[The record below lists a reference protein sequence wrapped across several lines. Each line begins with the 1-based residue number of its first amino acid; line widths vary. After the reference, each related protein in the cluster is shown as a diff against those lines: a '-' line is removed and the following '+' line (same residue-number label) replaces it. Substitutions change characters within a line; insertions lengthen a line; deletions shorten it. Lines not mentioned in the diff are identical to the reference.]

1 MRPFPTGRRVS
12 LRRSCLPPLFMLL
25 AVAGAPPGPAEAGT
39 RPLSLEQAIALG
51 LKSDET
57 LRQAELGVTGA
68 EAQVMQAKS
77 NAYPQV
83 SLAGQYGR
91 NFLKPSFFLPAQF
104 FGGGSG
110 SVKIEIGE
118 DNDFA
123 GSASVSQILWAAGRV
138 SAGLD
143 AAREYLESYR
153 YRELA
158 TADYVRFSVKEAY
171 YGALL
176 AAEMLGIEEK
186 ASVAAGEAAR
196 IAHVGYEQG
205 VVSKYELMR
214 ADVEL
219 ANRKAPLVKAR
230 NDFDQAMIVLKRRC
244 GLGADDEIALS
255 DSLTAAAHP
264 AGLDSVIAAMRA
276 GSAEIKALEHAV
288 GAQRQFLRIAKA
300 DRYPMLRL
308 TGSYAV
314 QTQWSNDWLPPSDL
328 VAKSAAVQ
336 IGLQIPI
343 FDGLNA
349 KGKIGKAKADV
360 RTAEIELERVGRDK
374 ELAVRQSYLSIENA
388 LIALDGREESAGLA
402 EEAHRLALVRLSN
415 GLATPLERLDAE
427 LAMTA
432 ARAQLA
438 EALFSSRMA
447 QAYLE
452 LAVGSKNFGA
462 VAGTNE

>member
-1 MRPFPTGRRVS
+1 MRAFLAGRRVS
-12 LRRSCLPPLFMLL
+12 LCRSSLRPLYILFIAIAL
-25 AVAGAPPGPAEAGT
+25 ARPAGAGAQ
-39 RPLSLEQAIALG
+39 PLSLERAIDLA

-57 LRQAELGVTGA
+57 LRQAALGVAGA
-68 EAQVMQAKS
+68 EAQVMQARS
-77 NAYPQV
+77 NAFPQV

-91 NFLKPSFFLPAQF
+91 NFLKPSFFLPAAF

-123 GSASVSQILWAAGRV
+123 GAASVSQVLWAAGRV
-138 SAGLD
+138 SAGLE
-143 AAREYLESYR
+143 AAKEYLASFR
-153 YRELA
+153 FRELA

-176 AAEMLGIEEK
+176 GAQILGIEEK
-186 ASVAAGEAAR
+186 ASAAAGEAAR
-196 IAHVGYEQG
+196 IARLGYEQG
-205 VVSKYELMR
+205 VVSKFDLMR

-230 NDFDQAMIVLKRRC
+230 NDFDQAIIVLKRRC
-244 GLGADDEIALS
+244 GLGAADEISLS

-264 AGLDSVIAAMRA
+264 AGLDTVIAAMRG

-314 QTQWSNDWLPPSDL
+314 QTQWSNQWLPPSDL
-328 VAKSAAVQ
+328 IAKSAGVQ

-343 FDGLNA
+343 FDGLSA

-374 ELAVRQSYLSIENA
+374 ELAVRQSYLYIENA
-388 LIALDGREESAGLA
+388 LIALEGREESSKLA
-402 EEAHRLALVRLSN
+402 EEAHRLALVRLEN

-452 LAVGSKNFGA
+452 LAVGSRNFGA
-462 VAGTNE
+462 VAGKSE

>member
-1 MRPFPTGRRVS
+1 MRAFLAGRRVS
-12 LRRSCLPPLFMLL
+12 LCRSSLRPLYILFIAIAL
-25 AVAGAPPGPAEAGT
+25 ARPAGAGAQ
-39 RPLSLEQAIALG
+39 PLSLERAIDLA

-57 LRQAELGVTGA
+57 LRQAALGVAGA
-68 EAQVMQAKS
+68 EAQVMQARS
-77 NAYPQV
+77 NAFPQV

-91 NFLKPSFFLPAQF
+91 NFLKPSFFLPAAF
-104 FGGGSG
+104 FGEGSG

-123 GSASVSQILWAAGRV
+123 GAASVSQVLWAAGRV
-138 SAGLD
+138 SAGLE
-143 AAREYLESYR
+143 AAKEYLASFR
-153 YRELA
+153 FRELA

-176 AAEMLGIEEK
+176 GAQILGIEEK
-186 ASVAAGEAAR
+186 ASAAAGEAAR
-196 IAHVGYEQG
+196 IARLGYEQG
-205 VVSKYELMR
+205 VVSKFDLLR

-230 NDFDQAMIVLKRRC
+230 NDFDQAIIVLKRRC
-244 GLGADDEIALS
+244 GLGAADEISLS

-264 AGLDSVIAAMRA
+264 AGLDTVIAAMRG

-314 QTQWSNDWLPPSDL
+314 QTQWSNQWLPPSDL
-328 VAKSAAVQ
+328 IAKSAGVQ

-343 FDGLNA
+343 FDGLSA
-349 KGKIGKAKADV
+349 KGKIGKAKAEV

-374 ELAVRQSYLSIENA
+374 ELAVRQSYLYIENA
-388 LIALDGREESAGLA
+388 LIALEGREESTKLA
-402 EEAHRLALVRLSN
+402 EEAHRLALVRLEN

-452 LAVGSKNFGA
+452 LAVGSRNFGA
-462 VAGTNE
+462 VAGKSE

>member
-1 MRPFPTGRRVS
+1 MRAFLTGRRISFFRSS
-12 LRRSCLPPLFMLL
+12 LRPLLVLFI
-25 AVAGAPPGPAEAGT
+25 ACAFPRPAGAGT
-39 RPLSLEQAIALG
+39 QPMSLERAIELG

-57 LRQAELGVTGA
+57 LRQTELAVAGA
-68 EAQVMQAKS
+68 EAQVMQARS
-77 NAYPQV
+77 NAFPQV
-83 SLAGQYGR
+83 SLTGQYGR
-91 NFLKPSFFLPAQF
+91 NFLKPSLFLPAAF

-123 GSASVSQILWAAGRV
+123 GSANVSQILWAAGRV
-138 SAGLD
+138 SAGLE
-143 AAREYLESYR
+143 AAKEYLASFR
-153 YRELA
+153 FRELA

-176 AAEMLGIEEK
+176 AAEILSIEEK
-186 ASVAAGEAAR
+186 ASAAAGEAAR
-196 IAHVGYEQG
+196 IARLGYEQG
-205 VVSKYELMR
+205 VVSKFDLMR

-230 NDFDQAMIVLKRRC
+230 NDLDQAIIVIKRRC
-244 GLGADDEIALS
+244 GIGAADEISLS

-288 GAQRQFLRIAKA
+288 GAQKQFLLIAKA
-300 DRYPMLRL
+300 GRYPMLQL
-308 TGSYAV
+308 TGYYAV
-314 QTQWSNDWLPPSDL
+314 QTQWSNDFLPPSEQI
-328 VAKSAAVQ
+328 AKSAAVQ

-349 KGKIGKAKADV
+349 KGKIGQAKAEV

-388 LIALDGREESAGLA
+388 LISLEGREESTRLA
-402 EEAHRLALVRLSN
+402 EEAHRIALVRLAN

-452 LAVGSKNFGA
+452 LAVGSRNFGA
-462 VAGTNE
+462 VAGKNDN